1 MQHCKNQD
9 PEHLAK
15 SASLACGLK
24 SLDSKLDICSR
35 ALFLIVDIKNTGIE
49 VETSKTDLMLR
60 TVDTF
65 MEFTCGG
72 AY

>member
-1 MQHCKNQD
+1 M
-9 PEHLAK
+9 
-15 SASLACGLK
+15 
-24 SLDSKLDICSR
+24 DICSQ

-49 VETSKTDLMLR
+49 VETSKADLMLR

-65 MEFTCGG
+65 MELTCSG